1 MVFTNPRV
9 FYKRSEFGN
18 KNQKSKEDVDFMQFL
33 VTAYDEIDEE
43 AIERRLAVRDK
54 HLALVEAMYK
64 QGRDLYAV
72 AIMDNDDK
80 MIGSVLIV
88 DFPSRTELDE
98 WLKVEP
104 YVLGNVW
111 GKIEVKPCKV
121 GPIFL

>member
-1 MVFTNPRV
+1 VSFI
-9 FYKRSEFGN
+9 
-18 KNQKSKEDVDFMQFL
+18 QFL

-43 AIERRLAVRDK
+43 AIERRLAAREK
-54 HLALVEAMYK
+54 HLALVEFMHK
-64 QGRDLYAV
+64 QGIYLYAV
-72 AIMDNDDK
+72 AIMDDNDK

-88 DFPSRTELDE
+88 DFPSRRELDE

-121 GPIFL
+121 GSIFL